1 MCDHRLLTA
10 GVRRRAP
17 VWAAACTAGASLLVL
32 ILASGFWGASAAPAS
47 PAAPSSAAPPSP
59 VAPAPTDLPRRG
71 GVLRIA
77 HTGEPPTLD
86 LHWTTGAPTQ
96 DVAVHLYEG
105 LFALSAQHEARPML
119 VERWTNSP
127 DRRTYTFALRR
138 GVLFHHGREMVAD
151 DVVASLQRWG
161 QLAARGREL
170 FREVESLTALDAHT
184 VRLRLR
190 DANTL
195 VPLALAIP
203 SQGAVIYPRE
213 VIEEAGGG
221 MIRRFIG
228 TGPYRFA
235 EHVPDVHIRLERF
248 ERYRPRDDPPDGMAG
263 RREAY
268 LDTLLFLPVPDAS
281 VRIAGVIRGDYHYA
295 HSIPHDE
302 YPRLLGVRAVRPLV
316 ITTPAWAGFVFNH
329 RAGVMTDREIR
340 RAVVAALDEEAILR
354 GTYGPRRFWRA
365 TPSFFPPGHPL
376 YTEAGAAIHAQR
388 DPASARRLLDQAGYR
403 GQPVRWMVSS
413 EMPHHLTA
421 ATIAKSQ
428 VERAGLTVELQVM
441 DWATLVSRRSRPEGW
456 DVFTT
461 TFAFVP
467 DPVFLLP
474 LQPSWPG
481 WYQDR
486 EMAAFLRLLWRHASP
501 AVRAAIWARAQ
512 QRFYDEAVAVRL
524 GDWFPLLLHRA
535 ELRGVAA
542 GPGTFHW
549 NVWIGHS
556 P

>member
-1 MCDHRLLTA
+1 MCRLVAALS
-10 GVRRRAP
+10 
-17 VWAAACTAGASLLVL
+17 AAAALLVGTVPAGA
-32 ILASGFWGASAAPAS
+32 IAPA
-47 PAAPSSAAPPSP
+47 AEPP
-59 VAPAPTDLPRRG
+59 VRG
-71 GVLRIA
+71 GTLRIA

-86 LHWTTGAPTQ
+86 LHWTTGGPTQ
-96 DVAVHLYEG
+96 DVAIHIYEG
-105 LFALSAQHEARPML
+105 LFALSSRYEARPLL
-119 VERWTNSP
+119 VERWTVTP
-127 DRRTYTFALRR
+127 DRRTYTFWLRR
-138 GVLFHHGREMVAD
+138 GVLFHHGREMTSD

-161 QLAARGREL
+161 QVAARGREL
-170 FREVESLTALDAHT
+170 FREVESLTAPDAYT
-184 VRLRLR
+184 VVMRLRE
-190 DANTL
+190 ANGL

-228 TGPYRFA
+228 TGPYRFV
-235 EHVPDVHIRLERF
+235 EHLPDVHIRLERF
-248 ERYRPRDDPPDGMAG
+248 DRYRPRDETPDGLAG

-268 LDTLLFLPVPDAS
+268 LDALIFLPVPDAS
-281 VRIAGVIRGDYHYA
+281 VRIAGVLRGDYHFA

-302 YPRLLGVRAVRPLV
+302 YPRLQGSRAATPLV

-329 RAGVMTDREIR
+329 RSGLMTDRALR
-340 RAVVAALDEEAILR
+340 RAVLAALDEEAILR

-365 TPSFFPPGHPL
+365 APSFFPREHPL
-376 YTEAGAAIHAQR
+376 WTEAGAAIHAQR
-388 DPASARRLLDQAGYR
+388 DTAAARRMLAEAGYR
-403 GQPVRWMVSS
+403 GQPLRWLVSS

-421 ATIAKSQ
+421 ATIARSQ
-428 VERAGLTVELQVM
+428 LEQAGFTIELQVM
-441 DWATLVSRRSRPEGW
+441 DWATLVSRRARPEGW
-456 DVFTT
+456 EVFTT

-486 EMAAFLRLLWRHASP
+486 EMAGYLRMLSRHTVPS
-501 AVRAAIWARAQ
+501 VRAAIWARAQ
-512 QRFYDEAVAVRL
+512 QRFYDQAVTVRL
-524 GDWFPLLLHRA
+524 GDWFPLVLHRA
-535 ELRGVAA
+535 ELRGVVA

-549 NVWIGHS
+549 NVWISRS